1 MTNKRR
7 IWVGVLCLATV
18 LWTAFIFSRSMQ
30 TGSES
35 SEASGR
41 LTTLLRGLLGGIPI
55 SEYLVRKLAHFAEY
69 MILSI
74 PATMALL
81 LMNRRWLLPL
91 AWIYA
96 ILVAFADEFVVQA
109 MTAGRGPQFTDV
121 LIDGAG
127 ALAGLLVTVTALLI
141 LRRLR
146 GQRDQ

>member
-1 MTNKRR
+1 MTKKRK
-7 IWVGVLCLATV
+7 IWIGAFFLIAL
-18 LWTAFIFSRSMQ
+18 LWTGFIFSRSMQ

-41 LTTLLRGLLGGIPI
+41 LTALLQALLGPIPV
-55 SEYLVRKLAHFAEY
+55 SEHLVRKLAHFAEY

-109 MTAGRGPQFTDV
+109 MTVGRGPQFTDV

-127 ALAGLLVTVTALLI
+127 AFAGLLVTVTALLI